1 MSDVY
6 SSVVVTG
13 NLSNSY
19 LGREME
25 ASLKRVEE
33 REETESLHPSSFKL
47 KCRSLRDP
55 SSAI

>member
-6 SSVVVTG
+6 SSVVATG
-13 NLSNSY
+13 NLSKSY

-33 REETESLHPSSFKL
+33 REEIENLFIL
-47 KCRSLRDP
+47 QV
-55 SSAI
+55 SA